1 MSPKLLII
9 NKEQFGY
16 LTDAYYWCK
25 YLRDE
30 YEISFICFDTGKKK
44 IQLGGIKIHYVKYI
58 GNKTF
63 RGLLFIT
70 IALLN
75 ILFFNGKIIIEYFEH
90 CEILK
95 KIFPYKKMIVDVRTL
110 SVSEN
115 ECERNKRNGALIE
128 SCRYFDKVT
137 AISNGVKNKIGL
149 DNISVLPLGADPIS
163 TVKKDYTKLRLLYVG
178 TFSGRQLE
186 KTILG
191 CDIFHKANPDVHFSY
206 EIIGFGFNN
215 EENELKK
222 LVTDLKLDKYIIFR
236 GKIPNIE
243 LKPYFDRNNF
253 GISFIPITDYYNYQP
268 PTKTFE
274 YALSG
279 LFVIATATYAN
290 QEVISQDNGILIN
303 DTAESFAQAL
313 NQINHMA
320 INEDN
325 VRKSMQQY
333 AWKLIVE
340 NILKPILS

>member
-1 MSPKLLII
+1 MDTKLLII

-44 IQLGGIKIHYVKYI
+44 IQLDGVKIHYVKYI

-63 RGLLFIT
+63 RGLLFIA
-70 IALLN
+70 IVLLN
-75 ILFFNGKIIIEYFEH
+75 ILFFNGKILVEYFEH

-95 KIFPYKKMIVDVRTL
+95 KIFPWKKMIVDIRTL

-115 ECERNKRNGALIE
+115 DDERNKRNSALVK

-137 AISNGVKNKIGL
+137 AISSGVKNKIDL
-149 DNISVLPLGADPIS
+149 DNVYILPLGADPIS
-163 TVKKDYTKLRLLYVG
+163 VEKKDYSKLNLLYVG

-191 CDIFHKANPDVHFSY
+191 CDIFHKANPDVYFSY
-206 EIIGFGFNN
+206 EIIGSGFNN
-215 EENELKK
+215 EEKKLKK
-222 LVTDLKLDKYIIFR
+222 LVTDLKLGKYIIFR
-236 GKIPNIE
+236 GKIPNVE

-290 QEVISQDNGILIN
+290 QEVICHDNGILIN

-313 NQINHMA
+313 NQINQMT

-325 VRKSMQQY
+325 VRKSMRQY
-333 AWKLIVE
+333 SWKLIVE
-340 NILKPILS
+340 NTLKPILS